1 MSFVPL
7 VKGLNRKRST
17 SSEEAGILTP
27 GSFWTRLLHG
37 LQSAGLPGRVWT
49 FQTPEVDE
57 TSLLL
62 TDAASLENPNT
73 LRDLTEDASP
83 QQEKFDKSLPYL
95 Q

>member
-1 MSFVPL
+1 
-7 VKGLNRKRST
+7 
-17 SSEEAGILTP
+17 
-27 GSFWTRLLHG
+27 
-37 LQSAGLPGRVWT
+37 VWT